1 MVNSRMGNTFA
12 PKLSI
17 KLQENNFLLWN
28 QQVECVILSHKLH
41 KVEVN
46 PHIPSMFKIVSE
58 RLLNIVCEE
67 YESWIIQDQ
76 NLFTWL
82 ISTISKSV
90 LPRVLSKDVRFNEAD
105 FPYST
110 QQTECVTGVSSH
122 DQHIMSLSVPSHT
135 NSQLQLPDPIQN
147 EISFKSL
154 PESSRIVESPQL
166 EHVHS
171 QQDQSVPKYTY
182 QKLRKPKYFLGIE
195 VHEQQNG
202 TIILLQTKYIKDL
215 LFMEN
220 MKGVNVVKTLMFS
233 HYKLSKHG
241 TYVIH
246 GPTLYRSIVGS
257 LHHVILMW
265 PGISF
270 DVNKVLQFMA
280 KSLEPQWS
288 AVKHILRYLSGTTHH
303 ELLLNLVDS
312 VQRAYLR
319 AYSDLD
325 WANVYLGPNLISW
338 SSKKQSLVACS
349 SIKAKCHR
357 PSHSTS
363 KIS

>member
-1 MVNSRMGNTFA
+1 MVNSRSGNTFA

-28 QQVECVILSHKLH
+28 QQVECAILSHKLH

-46 PHIPSMFKIVSE
+46 PHIPSMFKTVSE

-82 ISTISKSV
+82 LSTIFESV
-90 LPRVLSKDVRFNEAD
+90 LPRFLPRVLSKDVRFNEAN

-154 PESSRIVESPQL
+154 PESSRIVESPQC

-182 QKLRKPKYFLGIE
+182 QVLPSCPIHEFYLSIGHHTESTEHSNPK
-195 VHEQQNG
+195 Q
-202 TIILLQTKYIKDL
+202 
-215 LFMEN
+215 
-220 MKGVNVVKTLMFS
+220 
-233 HYKLSKHG
+233 LS
-241 TYVIH
+241 T
-246 GPTLYRSIVGS
+246 SIVNS
-257 LHHVILMW
+257 NY
-265 PGISF
+265 SF
-270 DVNKVLQFMA
+270 TPMYHYF
-280 KSLEPQWS
+280 S
-288 AVKHILRYLSGTTHH
+288 
-303 ELLLNLVDS
+303 
-312 VQRAYLR
+312 
-319 AYSDLD
+319 
-325 WANVYLGPNLISW
+325 
-338 SSKKQSLVACS
+338 
-349 SIKAKCHR
+349 
-357 PSHSTS
+357 
-363 KIS
+363 